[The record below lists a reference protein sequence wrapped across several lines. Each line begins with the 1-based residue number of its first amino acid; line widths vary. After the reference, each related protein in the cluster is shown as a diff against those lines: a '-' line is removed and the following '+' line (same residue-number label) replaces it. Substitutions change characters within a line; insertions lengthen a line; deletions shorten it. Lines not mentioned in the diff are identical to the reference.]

1 VVKNNEKKDI
11 LSLLLEEG
19 KMQKRNRAPLSPILV
34 LFITFIGFLFN
45 VFGENE
51 SLNAFVNLLSIV
63 AILLLFL
70 IRR

>member
-1 VVKNNEKKDI
+1 
-11 LSLLLEEG
+11 
-19 KMQKRNRAPLSPILV
+19 MQKRNRAPLSPILV

-51 SLNAFVNLLSIV
+51 SLNTFVNLLSIV

>member
-1 VVKNNEKKDI
+1 
-11 LSLLLEEG
+11 
-19 KMQKRNRAPLSPILV
+19 MQKRNRPPLPPILV